1 VFSQFIKEDSAINGN
16 WHIPFTDG
24 ADKQLALLFVSTTNT
39 IPTLV
44 WLLLYILCDTSL
56 AKELTNE
63 ISKVVTRKSDQVVLD
78 ISVLPQECPLLVSAY
93 QKTLRLQ
100 KLGLVSLRKT
110 RYSHLHPATVQTR
123 HLSNISSSKE
133 PWCKCLS
140 GSCTK
145 TRKHGART
153 PSNSTHRRFLK
164 SKTLDVE
171 SNQQE
176 KQQRRAYN
184 PFGGGK
190 HLCPGRHFA
199 FAEILGTV
207 AMLLLGFDIVA
218 PEGMSLTV
226 PKRRYRLGEGV
237 AKPDGRQ
244 GEAMDVRVRRKQGWE
259 KVKWTFDVGSLDK

>member
-1 VFSQFIKEDSAINGN
+1 
-16 WHIPFTDG
+16 
-24 ADKQLALLFVSTTNT
+24 
-39 IPTLV
+39 V

-78 ISVLPQECPLLVSAY
+78 ISVLSQECPLLISAY
-93 QKTLRLQ
+93 QQTLRLQ
-100 KLGLVSLRKT
+100 N
-110 RYSHLHPATVQTR
+110 VQTGTR
-123 HLSNISSSKE
+123 VAMEDTVLTYTPSHIANSAPVEYLIPKGAMVQM
-133 PWCKCLS
+133 PS
-140 GSCTK
+140 GVLHKDTK
-145 TRKHGART
+145 TWGSDALEFN
-153 PSNSTHRRFLK
+153 PRRFLK
-164 SKTLDVE
+164 NKTSDVE

-199 FAEILGTV
+199 FAEILATV

-226 PKRRYRLGEGV
+226 PE
-237 AKPDGRQ
+237 
-244 GEAMDVRVRRKQGWE
+244 
-259 KVKWTFDVGSLDK
+259 